1 MKQHFTLESVG
12 VSADRT
18 PEPDEDRRARC
29 ILEETTKR
37 TSKGFE
43 TGLLWRTVSV
53 ELPNSYPM
61 AVRRLECFER
71 RMNKDPG
78 TRDSVQRQIQEYLEN
93 GYIHEVTPHE
103 LEYTD
108 SKKVWYL
115 PLGVVRNPKKPN
127 KIRLVWDAAAK
138 VGGVSLNDMLL
149 KGPDLLVPLAAVLC
163 GFRQYRVAVCG
174 DLKQMFHQFRIRQED
189 VHSQRFLYREHPSKP
204 IKIFVMDVGSFGATC
219 SPSQAQYIKNLNA
232 EEHESEFPQAA
243 VAIKKKHYMD
253 DYLDSFDT
261 EDEAIKVALEV
272 KTVHDR
278 GGFEMRNWHSNST
291 TLLERV
297 GEPKQQQMKAIS
309 IDTESEAER
318 VLGLLWLPTE
328 DSLAFAADLKLDGT
342 VPTKRNIL
350 RWVMSV
356 FDSQGILSHI
366 TVQGRMIIQDTW
378 RSQVTWD
385 EEVNDA
391 TQTRWRK
398 WIKLLE
404 EVNKIRLPRAYFP
417 GLSAV
422 DIGMVD
428 LHIFTDAS
436 EEAYAATAY
445 FRTVVNGKVY
455 CALVMAKA
463 KVAPLKA
470 VSVPRLELM
479 GAILGA
485 RLAKAVCEYHTIPIR
500 RRVLWTDSLATLAWI
515 QSQHRRYR
523 QFVAFRVGE
532 ILAKTEP

>member
-1 MKQHFTLESVG
+1 
-12 VSADRT
+12 
-18 PEPDEDRRARC
+18 
-29 ILEETTKR
+29 
-37 TSKGFE
+37 
-43 TGLLWRTVSV
+43 
-53 ELPNSYPM
+53 
-61 AVRRLECFER
+61 
-71 RMNKDPG
+71 
-78 TRDSVQRQIQEYLEN
+78 
-93 GYIHEVTPHE
+93 
-103 LEYTD
+103 
-108 SKKVWYL
+108 
-115 PLGVVRNPKKPN
+115 
-127 KIRLVWDAAAK
+127 
-138 VGGVSLNDMLL
+138 
-149 KGPDLLVPLAAVLC
+149 
-163 GFRQYRVAVCG
+163 
-174 DLKQMFHQFRIRQED
+174 
-189 VHSQRFLYREHPSKP
+189 
-204 IKIFVMDVGSFGATC
+204 
-219 SPSQAQYIKNLNA
+219 
-232 EEHESEFPQAA
+232 
-243 VAIKKKHYMD
+243 MD

-479 GAILGA
+479 GAISGA